1 VTGAK
6 TTSKTNS
13 EDTTN
18 RVTVGLE
25 HRAYDILIG
34 PGLLGRAGDLIAE
47 RYGRRKLVI
56 VTDQN
61 VDALHGAALQQSLDA
76 SGLATS
82 KITLFPGEAT
92 KSFSSLEQVVDFAL
106 GAGLERGDLLVAF
119 GGGVIGDLAGF
130 AAAIALRGVDFVQI
144 PTSLLAQVD
153 SSVGGKTGINTP
165 RGKNLVGAFH
175 QPGLV
180 LADTDTLKTLPERE
194 LRAGY
199 AEIVKY
205 GLIGDASFFAWLE
218 ANGSA
223 LLAGDRPARI
233 HAIRTACEAKADY
246 VARDEREHG
255 VRALL
260 NLGHTFGHVLE
271 AAAEYDGRLIHGEAI
286 AIGMVLAAQ
295 LSADLGLCGADVPE
309 RIKAHLEN
317 VQLPTQIGDIPG
329 QLPDADKLIGLMQQ
343 DKKVRDGKLNFI
355 MLHDI
360 GSAFVTN
367 DIPDNQLHSFMTA
380 KCSQT

>member
-1 VTGAK
+1 MTGIK
-6 TTSKTNS
+6 TVSKT
-13 EDTTN
+13 ERDAATN
-18 RVTVGLE
+18 RVTVGLGK
-25 HRAYDILIG
+25 RAYDILIG
-34 PGLLGRAGDLIAE
+34 PGLLGRAGELIVE
-47 RYGRRKLVI
+47 RFGRRKLVI

-61 VDALHGAALQQSLDA
+61 VDAHHGAALQQSLDT
-76 SGLATS
+76 SGLAIS
-82 KITLFPGEAT
+82 KITLAPGEAT
-92 KSFSSLEQVVDFAL
+92 KSFDALEQVVDFAL
-106 GAGLERGDLLVAF
+106 GAGSERSDLLVAF

-130 AAAIALRGVDFVQI
+130 GAAIALRGVEFVQI

-180 LADTDTLKTLPERE
+180 IADTGTLETLPERE

-199 AEIVKY
+199 AEIIKY
-205 GLIGDASFFAWLE
+205 GLIGDSGFFSWLE
-218 ANGSA
+218 ANGPA
-223 LLAGDRPARI
+223 LLAGDRAARI

-271 AAAEYDGRLIHGEAI
+271 AATQYDGRLNHGEAV

-295 LSADLGLCGADVPE
+295 LSADLGMCSDEVPE
-309 RIKAHLEN
+309 RIKAHLEIA
-317 VQLPTQIGDIPG
+317 QLPTQIGDIPG
-329 QLPDADKLIGLMQQ
+329 QLPGAGKLIGLMQQ

-355 MLHDI
+355 MLGDI

-367 DIPDNQLHSFMTA
+367 AIPDDQLHSFMTA

>member
-1 VTGAK
+1 MTGAGI
-6 TTSKTNS
+6 SPRPEPGS
-13 EDTTN
+13 AAE
-18 RVTVGLE
+18 RVAVGLGT
-25 HRAYDILIG
+25 RAYDIFIG
-34 PGLLGRAGDLIAE
+34 PGLLGRAGELIVDKF
-47 RYGRRKLVI
+47 GHRKLVI
-56 VTDQN
+56 VTDRN
-61 VDALHGAALQQSLDA
+61 VDALHGAALEQSMDA
-76 SGLATS
+76 SGLPTS
-82 KITLFPGEAT
+82 KITLSPGEAT
-92 KSFSSLEQVVDFAL
+92 KSFASLEQIVDFAL

-119 GGGVIGDLAGF
+119 GGGVVGDLAGF
-130 AAAIALRGVDFVQI
+130 AAAIALRGVEFVQI

-153 SSVGGKTGINTP
+153 SSVGGKTGVNTP

-180 LADTDTLKTLPERE
+180 LADTDVLETLPERE

-205 GLIGDASFFAWLE
+205 GLIGDAGFFAWLE
-218 ANGSA
+218 ANGAA

-233 HAIRTACEAKADY
+233 RAIRTACRAKADY
-246 VARDEREHG
+246 VARDEHEHG

-260 NLGHTFGHVLE
+260 NLGHTFAHVLE
-271 AAAEYDGRLIHGEAI
+271 AAAEYDGRLIHGEAV

-295 LSADLGLCGADVPE
+295 LSTDLGFCGADVAE

-317 VQLPTQIGDIPG
+317 AQLPTQIGDVPG
-329 QLPDADKLIGLMQQ
+329 KLPGADGLIGLMQQ

-367 DIPDNQLHSFMTA
+367 DIPDDQLHSFMTA
-380 KCSQT
+380 KCRQI

>member
-1 VTGAK
+1 VTETDLSSQPECDTAA
-6 TTSKTNS
+6 TS
-13 EDTTN
+13 
-18 RVTVGLE
+18 VAVGLGA
-25 HRAYDILIG
+25 RAYDILIG
-34 PGLLGRAGDLIAE
+34 PGLLGQAGELIL
-47 RYGRRKLVI
+47 RRFGRRKLVVI
-56 VTDQN
+56 TDRN
-61 VDALHGAALQQSLDA
+61 VDTHHGAALQQSLDA
-76 SGLATS
+76 SGLTVS
-82 KITLFPGEAT
+82 KIALPPGEAT
-92 KSFSSLEQVVDFAL
+92 KSFASLDQVVDFAL

-130 AAAIALRGVDFVQI
+130 AAAVALRGVEFVQI

-180 LADTDTLKTLPERE
+180 LADTDTLETLPERE

-205 GLIGDASFFAWLE
+205 GLIGDAKFFAWLE
-218 ANGSA
+218 ANGTA

-271 AAAEYDGRLIHGEAI
+271 AAAEYDGRLIHGEAV

-295 LSADLGLCGADVPE
+295 LSAILGLCGDAVPE
-309 RIKAHLEN
+309 RVKAHLEN
-317 VQLPTQIGDIPG
+317 VQLPTQIGDVPG
-329 QLPDADKLIGLMQQ
+329 LSPDADKLIGRMQQ

-355 MLHDI
+355 MLREI
-360 GSAFVTN
+360 GSAFVTS
-367 DIPDNQLHSFMTA
+367 DIPDDQLHSFMTT